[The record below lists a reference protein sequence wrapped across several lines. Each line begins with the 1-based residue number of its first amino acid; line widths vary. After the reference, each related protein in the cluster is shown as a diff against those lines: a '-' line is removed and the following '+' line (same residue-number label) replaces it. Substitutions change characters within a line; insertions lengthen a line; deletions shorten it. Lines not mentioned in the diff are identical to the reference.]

1 MFSSVLDPIQTHIRQ
16 QPQQLAIINDS
27 GSYSFATLGLRIEAI
42 RQVLRAHKP
51 HCVLIYGHKQLDAAA
66 AMLACAFE
74 AMTFTF
80 ADIANP
86 AERIGRI
93 ASVTQ
98 ADLILLTCLPPEG
111 SAFPALP
118 TQMTDAL
125 AERAPLRPAQAAEP
139 STLLY
144 VLTTSGTTGE
154 PKGVKI
160 SRGNYEALARWA
172 LPLLHPE
179 PRGAHVNHA
188 CLSFDLGIMDVFL
201 TLAAGKTLIM
211 LDHRNNI
218 RPRKNLSLLA
228 SPAIQVES
236 WFSTPGFLELMC
248 ADAQF
253 SQHSLPNLKKIAI
266 GGEALLPALATTL
279 HERFPQA
286 EILHCYG
293 PTEAACMTHA
303 APIGL
308 DNLPASPPLSLGC
321 ACGDN
326 QLGII
331 DAQQHPVPSGTVG
344 EIVLYGP
351 QISPGYLPETD
362 PRNALFGD
370 GPAGR
375 YYRTGDQGYLD
386 SQGQLFVKG
395 RDDGQIKW
403 LGNRIETGD
412 IEAVTRQLDAVQQAV
427 VLTEKNTTTIK
438 DLILCLHLAPDTA
451 ERRASLRHE
460 LAQRLPAYMVPR
472 IIHFTG
478 PFPLTLHGKTD
489 RVALMRQY
497 QAEVAAID

>member
-1 MFSSVLDPIQTHIRQ
+1 MFSSVLDPIQTHIRL
-16 QPQQLAIINDS
+16 QPQQLALINDS

-42 RQVLRAHKP
+42 RQALRAHKP
-51 HCVLIYGHKQLDAAA
+51 RCVLIYGHKQLDAAA

-74 AMTFTF
+74 ATPFTF

-93 ASVTQ
+93 AHVTQ

-111 SAFPALP
+111 CVLP
-118 TQMTDAL
+118 SLATLMTDTL
-125 AERAPLRPAQAAEP
+125 THGEPLGPTSATTL

-144 VLTTSGTTGE
+144 ILTTSGTTGE

-160 SRGNYEALARWA
+160 SHGNYEALARWA
-172 LPLLHPE
+172 LPLLHPV
-179 PRGAHVNHA
+179 PQGAHVNHA

-218 RPRKNLSLLA
+218 LPRKNLSLLT
-228 SPAIQVES
+228 SPRTQIDS

-253 SQHSLPNLKKIAI
+253 NQHALPNLRKIAI
-266 GGEALLPALATTL
+266 GGEALLPDLAETLHKRFPLAT
-279 HERFPQA
+279 
-286 EILHCYG
+286 ILHCYG

-303 APIGL
+303 API
-308 DNLPASPPLSLGC
+308 DVENLPPSPPLSLGHT
-321 ACGDN
+321 CGDTR
-326 QLGII
+326 LSII
-331 DAQQHPVPSGTVG
+331 DGQQRLVPHGTVG
-344 EIVLYGP
+344 EIVLHGP
-351 QISPGYLPETD
+351 QISPGYLPESD

-370 GPAGR
+370 GPIGR
-375 YYRTGDQGYLD
+375 YYCTGDQGYLD
-386 SQGQLFVKG
+386 NHGQLFVKG

-403 LGNRIETGD
+403 QGHRIESGD
-412 IEAVTRQLDAVQQAV
+412 IESITRQLDAVQQAV
-427 VLTEKNTTTIK
+427 LLTEKNHNAVK

-472 IIHFTG
+472 ILHFTG

-497 QAEVAAID
+497 QAEVAAMG